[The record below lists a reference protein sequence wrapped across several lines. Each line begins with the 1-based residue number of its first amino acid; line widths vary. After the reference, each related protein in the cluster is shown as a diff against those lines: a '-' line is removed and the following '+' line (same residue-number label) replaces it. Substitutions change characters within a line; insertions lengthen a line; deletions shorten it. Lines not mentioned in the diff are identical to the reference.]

1 MRSISA
7 CAELPLLP
15 FSNRVGRRV
24 YLRVCGVTVERRPLG
39 LALRGL
45 SPRVRSYPRGG
56 GKCNS
61 EAGSISACAELP
73 RAPRLWPGPWRVY
86 LRVCG
91 VTDGALDK
99 DLELQG
105 LSPRVRSYQNTPRE
119 EGSSRGSISACAEL
133 PSAFRPRR
141 AWRRVYLRVCGV
153 TSTRSGCPENGTGLS
168 PRVRSYLDPAT
179 EGKLE
184 SGSISACAELPAAV
198 GPLQVLRR
206 VYLRVCGVTAISRGG
221 KRYGAGLS
229 PRVRSYQSASDG
241 LKRIDGSISAC
252 AELPSLCDS
261 APDLCGVYLRVCGVT
276 VYVVRLLSGLR
287 GLSPRVR
294 SYRRDSCTVPGVE
307 GSISA
312 CAELP
317 PSPRQ

>member
-91 VTDGALDK
+91 VTSSPSFTVEMSA
-99 DLELQG
+99 G
-105 LSPRVRSYQNTPRE
+105 LSPRVRSYRRGPGQRP
-119 EGSSRGSISACAEL
+119 GAPGSISACAEL
-133 PSAFRPRR
+133 PEHAPRGGFL
-141 AWRRVYLRVCGV
+141 ARVYLRVCGV
-153 TSTRSGCPENGTGLS
+153 TIGISAPACLEAGLS
-168 PRVRSYLDPAT
+168 PRVRSYLDP
-179 EGKLE
+179 LRL
-184 SGSISACAELPAAV
+184 SGE
-198 GPLQVLRR
+198 R
-206 VYLRVCGVTAISRGG
+206 
-221 KRYGAGLS
+221 
-229 PRVRSYQSASDG
+229 
-241 LKRIDGSISAC
+241 DGSISAC
-252 AELPSLCDS
+252 AELP
-261 APDLCGVYLRVCGVT
+261 
-276 VYVVRLLSGLR
+276 
-287 GLSPRVR
+287 
-294 SYRRDSCTVPGVE
+294 
-307 GSISA
+307 
-312 CAELP
+312 
-317 PSPRQ
+317 